1 MFNQDTMKKLVGFEH
16 IAKRNNNGILNNFDK
31 FSR

>member
-16 IAKRNNNGILNNFDK
+16 IAKRNNNGILNDFD
-31 FSR
+31 

>member
-16 IAKRNNNGILNNFDK
+16 IAKWNNNGILNDFD
-31 FSR
+31 